1 MHPFSRTRIVWILTI
16 FFGSLVFMPF
26 LGSVPLFDWD
36 EINFAEAAR
45 EMILTG
51 DYLNVQINF
60 MPFWEKPPLF
70 FWLQVLSMKMFGI
83 NEFGARFPNAV
94 CGILTLLVLYHMGK
108 KLFDHRMGVIWMIVY
123 AGSILPF
130 FYFKSGIIDPWF
142 NLFILLG
149 IYFGASYLVLE
160 KQRSLSALLSG
171 SFIGLAILTKGPVA
185 LLLFGLTGLIYLIL
199 IRFRI
204 RIRLG
209 HMILFLGGL
218 IVTGCFWFFVL
229 YLTGKGE
236 VVHDF
241 IVYQIRLF
249 RTQDAGHGGFPFYHV
264 LILLI
269 GVFPASVFAFS
280 GFKDILGENSFQKT
294 WSQVCLILLAVVL
307 VVFSIVK
314 TKIVHYSSLA
324 YFPLTW
330 LAAHSIY
337 QFIARKDPVNRFS
350 RIAAGILGAVW
361 ILAVLSVVVLFLNKD
376 AIVSS
381 GLIKD
386 AFTTANLLAEV
397 SWSGWEVLVV
407 LPLLLGLFLFNVLDD
422 PFRRVMGIFLGT
434 LIFSFV
440 TMVFFLPKA
449 EGYTQHTTIEFYKD
463 KSSEDC
469 YIHTLGFK
477 SYAHLFY
484 GKKMPAVNPKSYDQ
498 DWLLKGQVDRPVYV
512 VYKITRKTRYQ
523 QEYPQLKILCEKN
536 GFVFTRREIPD
547 QSMIL
552 FDKKYAYEILS
563 QRIMVPYAYP
573 APTGQHHSPGCGVC
587 P

>member
-1 MHPFSRTRIVWILTI
+1 MHSFSRTWIGWILVI
-16 FFGSLVFMPF
+16 FCGSLIFMPF
-26 LGSVPLFDWD
+26 LGSVSLFDWD

-45 EMILTG
+45 EMILKG

-94 CGILTLLVLYHMGK
+94 CGILTLMVLYHMGK

-142 NLFILLG
+142 NLFILTG
-149 IYFGASYLVLE
+149 IYFGASYLVLDE
-160 KQRSLSALLSG
+160 RRSLHAMLSG
-171 SFIGLAILTKGPVA
+171 LSIGLAILTKGPVA

-199 IRFRI
+199 TRFRM
-204 RIRLG
+204 RIRLV
-209 HMILFLGGL
+209 HVIMFLGGL
-218 IVTGCFWFFVL
+218 IVTGGFWFFVL
-229 YLTGKGE
+229 YLNGRGE

-241 IVYQIRLF
+241 ILYQIRLF

-264 LILLI
+264 LILFV

-280 GFKDILGENSFQKT
+280 GFKGMRSETLFQKA

-307 VVFSIVK
+307 IVFSIVR

-330 LAAHSIY
+330 LAAHYIY
-337 QFIARKDPVNRFS
+337 KVITRKDPVSRFS
-350 RIAAGILGAVW
+350 RFAAGILGAGW
-361 ILAVLSVVVLFLNKD
+361 ALAVLAIVVLFLNKD
-376 AIVSS
+376 AILSS

-386 AFTTANLLAEV
+386 AFTTANLQAEV
-397 SWSGWEVLVV
+397 FWSGWEVMVV
-407 LPLLLGLFLFNVLDD
+407 LPLLLGIFLFYIFDD
-422 PFRRVMGIFLGT
+422 PFRRVAVIFIGT
-434 LIFSFV
+434 LVFSFV
-440 TMVFFLPKA
+440 AMVFLLPKA
-449 EGYTQHTTIEFYKD
+449 EGYTQRAAIEFYRD

-484 GKKMPAVNPKSYDQ
+484 GRKIPPVNPMSYDQ
-498 DWLLKGQVDRPVYV
+498 DWLLKGQVDKPVYV

-523 QEYPQLKILCEKN
+523 EEYPLLKILYEKN
-536 GFVFTRREIPD
+536 GFVFARREIPD
-547 QSMIL
+547 Q
-552 FDKKYAYEILS
+552 
-563 QRIMVPYAYP
+563 
-573 APTGQHHSPGCGVC
+573 
-587 P
+587 